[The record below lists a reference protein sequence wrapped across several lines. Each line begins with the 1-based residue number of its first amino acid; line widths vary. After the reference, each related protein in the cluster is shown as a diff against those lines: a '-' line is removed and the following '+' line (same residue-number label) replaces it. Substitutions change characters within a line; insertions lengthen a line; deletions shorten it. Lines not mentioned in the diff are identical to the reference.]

1 VRDFF
6 GGGEQLKKVGGGGG
20 ECSFWLLAVSCCV
33 AKMEQG
39 K

>member
-20 ECSFWLLAVSCCV
+20 ECSFGCCV
-33 AKMEQG
+33 AKIEQA

>member
-20 ECSFWLLAVSCCV
+20 ECSFWLLAVSF
-33 AKMEQG
+33 
-39 K
+39 